1 MSNVLAF
8 RPASAGGPASNRPV
22 SASAEIVIFPGIRYE
37 RMVEE
42 ADRGPEPQRGG
53 GQEPG
58 RHSKRR

>member
-22 SASAEIVIFPGIRYE
+22 SVSADIVIFPGIRYE

-42 ADRGPEPQRGG
+42 ADTGPAPNRGG
-53 GQEPG
+53 GQDA
-58 RHSKRR
+58 RRKSKRR